1 MAAYIHSPTPL
12 FFIHIPKT
20 AGNSIRNHMIQIG
33 GGNWTGNKHLTQ
45 KELFENTKGMRHF
58 REGLE
63 KYTFFTVVR
72 NPYDR
77 LVSAYHYYL
86 GGGGRKE
93 VILQR
98 RLHGIRNIS
107 RSNVGLPETFE
118 GFIRGDWIHPEKW
131 GCATKL
137 QSEYFDN
144 AEIIRFENLEK
155 DYFDFLLPR
164 LPSMPRVRPLECSN
178 KSEHKSWQ
186 QYYTP
191 ELAEIVYKM
200 QKADFD
206 SFGYSPD
213 IGAG

>member
-1 MAAYIHSPTPL
+1 MAAYIDSPTPL

-20 AGNSIRNHMIQIG
+20 AGNSIKNHMAQIG
-33 GGNWTGNKHLTQ
+33 GRSWTGNKHLTQ
-45 KELFENTKGMRHF
+45 KELFENTNGK
-58 REGLE
+58 GLE

-86 GGGGRKE
+86 RGGGRKE
-93 VILQR
+93 VIRQR
-98 RLHGIRNIS
+98 RLHGNRGIS

-118 GFIRGDWIHPEKW
+118 GFIRGDWIHTEKW

-164 LPSMPRVRPLECSN
+164 LPPMPRVRPLECSN

-186 QYYTP
+186 EYYTP

-206 SFGYSPD
+206 AFGYSPD